1 MFFKIIEED
10 FFYSGTAE
18 KSEAA
23 IVEIPGY
30 TTNQTWIVDGSS
42 SKIEVIRC
50 KDILMNLPPNGFAY
64 QFIKDLKLPQVLSLD
79 QLKWVFDGKKVDKLS
94 QEDFVNALRS
104 SKNELFNS
112 KAKMLFENWLEEN
125 FIDADDLMEAIERN
139 GDWFGQV
146 FQRVQ

>member
-139 GDWFGQV
+139 GDWFDQV